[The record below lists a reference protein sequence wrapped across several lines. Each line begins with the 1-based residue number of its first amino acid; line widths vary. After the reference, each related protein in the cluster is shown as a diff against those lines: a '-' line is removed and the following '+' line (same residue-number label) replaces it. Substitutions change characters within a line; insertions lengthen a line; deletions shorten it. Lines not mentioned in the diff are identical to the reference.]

1 MVSSLR
7 ALLVIAGLCSGCSFD
22 ASGSGV
28 GPIAPVAD
36 ASTTVDASATA
47 LDAGA
52 PDAQSG
58 HDGHGGGD
66 EGPGKH

>member
-7 ALLVIAGLCSGCSFD
+7 ALLLIAGLCSGCSFD
-22 ASGSGV
+22 ASGSGPA
-28 GPIAPVAD
+28 GPVAD
-36 ASTTVDASATA
+36 ASTTADASAAA

-52 PDAQSG
+52 PDAKPG
-58 HDGHGGGD
+58 NDGHGGGD